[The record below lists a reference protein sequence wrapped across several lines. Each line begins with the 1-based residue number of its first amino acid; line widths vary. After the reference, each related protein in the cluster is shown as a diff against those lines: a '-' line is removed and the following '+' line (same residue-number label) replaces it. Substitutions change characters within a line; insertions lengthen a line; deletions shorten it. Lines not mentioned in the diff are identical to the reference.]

1 MEEIIAYK
9 ASNGRLFDSKE
20 KCISYEKKLSQYPK
34 VKETDIPCRANVLF
48 DKSDKPIDV
57 IKHVIER
64 WEKPSSQ
71 KKVEVYYIVGSKYKF
86 TDLFGR
92 HDFSLMN
99 LIFNMTNNE
108 ITHWRHAA
116 NYFAEKILEGN
127 ELTDDYMLT
136 EIEAINS
143 ENLSRDKYSTT
154 LVLEIEKPN
163 KKWKIDNSIFH
174 SGSIAPHTFTIEKIS

>member
-1 MEEIIAYK
+1 MEEVIAYK

-34 VKETDIPCRANVLF
+34 VRETDIPCRANVLF

-57 IKHVIER
+57 KKHIIER

-86 TDLFGR
+86 TDLYGSHGFC
-92 HDFSLMN
+92 LMN
-99 LIFNMTNNE
+99 LIFQMTNDRL
-108 ITHWRHAA
+108 THWSHAA
-116 NYFAEKILEGN
+116 NYFAEKILYGN
-127 ELTDDYMLT
+127 ELTDDYVLS
-136 EIEAINS
+136 EIDTINS

-154 LVLEIEKPN
+154 LVVEIEKPN
-163 KKWKIDNSIFH
+163 KKWKIDNPRWH
-174 SGSIAPHTFTIEKIS
+174 SGSVAPHTFTIEKIS